1 MIEFFSNRKK
11 TKPPFNPQPLEVVNI
26 EGNRITATDGTS
38 TRIRDKNQLKRVSVR
53 PPHLTLTSQTNQ
65 HRGRRSRKLILDN
78 DNRTDVFP
86 DITSERESPLFTLQP
101 ETALNMQQLVDNSVD
116 NSADLPTSTPQIPDG
131 QGVSNFVLD
140 PEMAEGMQRLL
151 DQAS

>member
-1 MIEFFSNRKK
+1 MKLV
-11 TKPPFNPQPLEVVNI
+11 P
-26 EGNRITATDGTS
+26 
-38 TRIRDKNQLKRVSVR
+38 VR
-53 PPHLTLTSQTNQ
+53 PPHLTPTSQANQ
-65 HRGRRSRKLILDN
+65 HGARRSRILILDN

-101 ETALNMQQLVDNSVD
+101 ETALNMQQLVDNS
-116 NSADLPTSTPQIPDG
+116 ADLHTSTPQTPDG

-151 DQAS
+151 DQASSANPPPPAEHVDDAGAGNKVSDCDRTLRSSGKTLNWNPQLDSNNVLQG